1 MIRRPASCATPTP
14 ATRSP
19 AILRAAMDCGFRC
32 STHDGFGS
40 SETTSEQDRPM
51 AGKER
56 GMRRAATIDVAASIP
71 KLTLRQ
77 LGYFLAAANHQSV
90 GKAAQALNVSA
101 PSVSM
106 AI

>member
-1 MIRRPASCATPTP
+1 
-14 ATRSP
+14 
-19 AILRAAMDCGFRC
+19 
-32 STHDGFGS
+32 
-40 SETTSEQDRPM
+40 M

-56 GMRRAATIDVAASIP
+56 AARRAAAIDVADSIP

-106 AI
+106 AITHIESTIEARLFVRRHARGLLLTQIGRDLAISARNVLQHARYI